1 MGEVSDRL
9 REGMDVYDVE
19 AVKVGRVLRFD
30 ETLGYFET
38 LGLFSGPRYI
48 PFWAIES
55 FGKDRVRLNV
65 TRAVVTEVYNHMPAI
80 TPTLTAEGTLAGTG
94 TVQSGN
100 TGRTVPLD
108 ADAIRE
114 IRERIHPGT
123 AVMDADDEKLGTIQ
137 AYDRNSGYMRIEK
150 QGGFVDK
157 EIFLP
162 VTSVSFLD
170 DEGIHLSVA
179 KETIMTRFIR
189 VPDVARQYF
198 VT

>member
-1 MGEVSDRL
+1 MSEVSDQL

-30 ETLGYFET
+30 EALGYFET

-65 TRAVVTEVYNHMPAI
+65 TKATVTEVYNHMPAV
-80 TPTLTAEGTLAGTG
+80 TPTLTKEGKLTGTG

-123 AVMDADDEKLGTIQ
+123 AVLDAEDEKLGRIE
-137 AYDRNSGYMRIEK
+137 AYDPESGYMRIEK
-150 QGGFVDK
+150 EGPIAK
-157 EIFLP
+157 EVFLP
-162 VTSVSFLD
+162 VTSVAFVD
-170 DEGIHLSVA
+170 DEGIHLSLA
-179 KETIMTRFIR
+179 KETILMRFVR
-189 VPDVARQYF
+189 VPDVARAYF
-198 VT
+198 VP

>member
-1 MGEVSDRL
+1 MGEVSDQL

-30 ETLGYFET
+30 EKLGYFET

-65 TRAVVTEVYNHMPAI
+65 TKSTVTEVYNHMPAI
-80 TPTLTAEGTLAGTG
+80 RPTLTPEGKLSGTG

-123 AVMDADDEKLGTIQ
+123 TVLDADDEKLGRIE
-137 AYDRNSGYMRIEK
+137 AYDPETGYMRIEK
-150 QGGFVDK
+150 EGLTEKQ
-157 EIFLP
+157 IFLP
-162 VTSVSFLD
+162 VTSVSFVD
-170 DEGIHLSVA
+170 DEGIHLSVP
-179 KETIMTRFIR
+179 KETILMRFVR
-189 VPDVARQYF
+189 VPDVARAYF
-198 VT
+198 VP

>member
-1 MGEVSDRL
+1 MGEVSDQV

-19 AVKVGRVLRFD
+19 AVKVGRVVRFD
-30 ETLGYFET
+30 EALGYFET

-55 FGKDRVRLNV
+55 FGEDRVRLNV
-65 TRAVVTEVYNHMPAI
+65 TKSVVTEVYNHMPAV
-80 TPTLTAEGTLAGTG
+80 TPTLTPEGKLAGTG
-94 TVQSGN
+94 TIQSGN

-123 AVMDADDEKLGTIQ
+123 AVLDAADEKVGTIQ
-137 AYDRNSGYMRIEK
+137 AYDRDSGYMRIEK
-150 QGGFVDK
+150 EGLTEK

-179 KETIMTRFIR
+179 RETIMTRFVR
-189 VPDVARQYF
+189 VPDVARAYF
-198 VT
+198 AR

>member
-1 MGEVSDRL
+1 MSNVGDQL
-9 REGMDVYDVE
+9 REGLDVYDVE

-30 ETLGYFET
+30 RTLGYFET
-38 LGLFSGPRYI
+38 LGAFAGSRYI

-65 TRAVVTEVYNHMPAI
+65 TKSVVAEVYDHMPSV
-80 TPTLTAEGTLAGTG
+80 TPELTPEGRLTGTG
-94 TVQSGN
+94 TVQSGK

-123 AVMDADDEKLGTIQ
+123 AVLDADDEKLGTIR
-137 AYDRNSGYMRIEK
+137 AYDSDTGYMRIEK
-150 QGGFVDK
+150 RGPLDK

-179 KETIMTRFIR
+179 RDTIMTRFVR
-189 VPDVARQYF
+189 VPDVARAYF
-198 VT
+198 VA

>member
-1 MGEVSDRL
+1 MGEVSDQL

-30 ETLGYFET
+30 TALGYFET

-65 TRAVVTEVYNHMPAI
+65 TKATVTEVYNHMPAV
-80 TPTLTAEGTLAGTG
+80 TPTLSAEGRLTGTG

-123 AVMDADDEKLGTIQ
+123 AVLDADDEKVGRIED
-137 AYDRNSGYMRIEK
+137 YDPETGYMRIEK
-150 QGGFVDK
+150 ELTEK

-162 VTSVSFLD
+162 VTSVSYVD
-170 DEGIHLSVA
+170 DEGIHLSVP
-179 KETIMTRFIR
+179 KETILTRFVR
-189 VPDVARQYF
+189 VPEIARNYF

>member
-30 ETLGYFET
+30 EALGYFET

-55 FGKDRVRLNV
+55 FGNDRVRLNV
-65 TRAVVTEVYNHMPAI
+65 TKAVVTEVYNHVPAI
-80 TPTLTAEGTLAGTG
+80 TPKFTAEGKLTGTG

-123 AVMDADDEKLGTIQ
+123 AVLDADDEKIGRIE
-137 AYDRNSGYMRIEK
+137 AYDRDSGYMRIEK
-150 QGGFVDK
+150 KGPIDK

-170 DEGIHLSVA
+170 DEGIHLSVT
-179 KETIMTRFIR
+179 KKTILTRIVR
-189 VPDVARQYF
+189 VPDVARHYF

>member
-1 MGEVSDRL
+1 MGEVSDQL

-19 AVKVGRVLRFD
+19 SVKGGRVLRFD
-30 ETLGYFET
+30 EKLGYFET

-55 FGKDRVRLNV
+55 VGKDRVRLNV
-65 TRAVVTEVYNHMPAI
+65 TKATVTEVYNHMPAVK
-80 TPTLTAEGTLAGTG
+80 PTLTAEGKLMGTG

-123 AVMDADDEKLGTIQ
+123 VVLDADDEKVGRIED
-137 AYDRNSGYMRIEK
+137 YDPETGYMRIEK
-150 QGGFVDK
+150 EGFAEK

-162 VTSVSFLD
+162 VTSVSYVD
-170 DEGIHLSVA
+170 DEGIHLSVPR
-179 KETIMTRFIR
+179 ETILTRF
-189 VPDVARQYF
+189 
-198 VT
+198 

>member
-1 MGEVSDRL
+1 VSDQL

-30 ETLGYFET
+30 TALGYFET

-65 TRAVVTEVYNHMPAI
+65 TKATVTEVYNHMPAVK
-80 TPTLTAEGTLAGTG
+80 PTLTAEGKLTGTG

-123 AVMDADDEKLGTIQ
+123 AVLDAQDENVGRIED
-137 AYDRNSGYMRIEK
+137 YDPETGYMRIEK
-150 QGGFVDK
+150 EGFAEK

-162 VTSVSFLD
+162 VTSVSFVD
-170 DEGIHLSVA
+170 DEGIHLSVTR
-179 KETIMTRFIR
+179 ETILTRFVR
-189 VPDVARQYF
+189 VPDVARNYF